1 MLKLKQM
8 NINKNNTITTG
19 ATLEMTAKTHR
30 IFTIELA
37 SPI

>member
-1 MLKLKQM
+1 
-8 NINKNNTITTG
+8 
-19 ATLEMTAKTHR
+19 MTAKTHR